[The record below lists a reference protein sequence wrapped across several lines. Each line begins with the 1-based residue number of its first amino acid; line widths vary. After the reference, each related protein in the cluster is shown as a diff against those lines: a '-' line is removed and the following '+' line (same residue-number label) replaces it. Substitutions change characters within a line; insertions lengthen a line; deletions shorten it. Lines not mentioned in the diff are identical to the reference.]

1 MSRILI
7 IEDEVAIA
15 DLEKDYLELSG
26 FEVLVENDG
35 MNGLGRALAEDF
47 DFIMNVCLERD
58 HINMVITKIQAML
71 STGKITQLV
80 FASVIKS
87 PHCIQLHYIKNE
99 IKRSKIENL
108 PPIFSFI
115 VNNNELHFINS
126 DVIVMSKDIVTL
138 SKMVEKSKE
147 IKLPHQG

>member
-1 MSRILI
+1 MQNL
-7 IEDEVAIA
+7 
-15 DLEKDYLELSG
+15 LETNIYELKGKVMICGTCLSKMQPVG
-26 FEVLVENDG
+26 YT
-35 MNGLGRALAEDF
+35 ALAEDF

-58 HINMVITKIQAML
+58 HINMAITKIQAML

-80 FASVIKS
+80 FASVNKS

-115 VNNNELHFINS
+115 IDNNELHFINS
-126 DVIVMSKDIVTL
+126 DVIAISKDLVAL